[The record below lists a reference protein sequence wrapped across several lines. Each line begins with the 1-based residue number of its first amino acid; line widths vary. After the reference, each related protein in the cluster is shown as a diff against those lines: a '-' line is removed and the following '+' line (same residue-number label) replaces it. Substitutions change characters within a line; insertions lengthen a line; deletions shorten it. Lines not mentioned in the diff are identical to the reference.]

1 MVIHEL
7 RLWCHTLQRFLMSL
21 LSDNEYFCW
30 HWNRYKC
37 FVLDD
42 HNYHVSMFVLSH
54 VIRLHLGAIQDISY
68 LENTLYNTKGHQRK
82 TKNGHL
88 YITFSIQPIFGPIMA
103 IMEWSLNWFST
114 YMPNFSRT
122 KIVAIVYGGELFI
135 SVITIHPKY
144 ALIQ

>member
-1 MVIHEL
+1 
-7 RLWCHTLQRFLMSL
+7 
-21 LSDNEYFCW
+21 
-30 HWNRYKC
+30 
-37 FVLDD
+37 
-42 HNYHVSMFVLSH
+42 MFVLSH

-144 ALIQ
+144 TLIQ